1 MTPHLV
7 VACLVFASSL
17 AVGQILFKLA
27 AGDLKQRLPLGW
39 VEAMFSPW
47 LVSAI
52 VLYVASTALWL
63 YILSHLP
70 LSRAYPFTLLGAT
83 LVPLLAWRVLGESL
97 PGPYLLGLAL
107 VLAGLAIIQLS

>member
-1 MTPHLV
+1 ML
-7 VACLVFASSL
+7 
-17 AVGQILFKLA
+17 
-27 AGDLKQRLPLGW
+27 
-39 VEAMFSPW
+39 SPW

-63 YILSHLP
+63 YILLQLP
-70 LSRAYPFTLLGAT
+70 LSRAYPFALLGAT
-83 LVPLLAWRVLGESL
+83 LVPLLAWRVLGEAL